1 MILSNGIGILDLNTA
16 FRRKLNSSDG
26 SKSKYTPEVWYV
38 RGHVELPGF
47 MSYSTRNGKTCSL
60 WYLIVLQ
67 ICWWLFGNPAYSA
80 LLLCRLLWCWQ
91 WVQLRWMDSTLLTTC
106 PKAMMTMM
114 PSPLL
119 YDSFD
124 QKKNGTWFQGSFRW
138 HARFH
143 PGAGRSLRFLKLGD
157 PNSDLA
163 TVFRRVWGT
172 SPNHTSHTEDVATR
186 QKKRIGKSK

>member
-16 FRRKLNSSDG
+16 FQRKLNSSDG
-26 SKSKYTPEVWYV
+26 SKSKYPPKFKISRATLNF
-38 RGHVELPGF
+38 RDLCLTVEETARL
-47 MSYSTRNGKTCSL
+47 
-60 WYLIVLQ
+60 
-67 ICWWLFGNPAYSA
+67 AYSGTSSYFKSA
-80 LLLCRLLWCWQ
+80 GGFSAILH
-91 WVQLRWMDSTLLTTC
+91 VQLFSFAGSCGAVSGSSWDGRIRLCWPLALRRWWRWCL
-106 PKAMMTMM
+106 P
-114 PSPLL
+114 PFL

-163 TVFRRVWGT
+163 TVSKGVGNI
-172 SPNHTSHTEDVATR
+172 PSHTEDVATR
-186 QKKRIGKSK
+186 QKKRMGKSK